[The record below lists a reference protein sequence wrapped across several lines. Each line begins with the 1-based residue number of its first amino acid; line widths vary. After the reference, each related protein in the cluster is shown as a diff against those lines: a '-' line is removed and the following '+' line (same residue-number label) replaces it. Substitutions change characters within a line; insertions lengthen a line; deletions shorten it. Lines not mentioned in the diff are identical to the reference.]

1 MNQTQEQIDYE
12 KALQEL
18 NDLKKD
24 AEKLNNPDDFA
35 KYGKLRRVLAKKE
48 KELEKLK
55 VKADQS
61 IVGLL
66 SPKVL
71 SPSKSSEAGSKKT
84 ENESELMF
92 EEAKNVKED
101 PPLVPDAT
109 MPKIDL
115 LNLQP

>member
-48 KELEKLK
+48 KERRRLVRIQQVRLRSAEAARTLRQR
-55 VKADQS
+55 VKREQHRQV
-61 IVGLL
+61 I
-66 SPKVL
+66 
-71 SPSKSSEAGSKKT
+71 KK
-84 ENESELMF
+84 
-92 EEAKNVKED
+92 
-101 PPLVPDAT
+101 
-109 MPKIDL
+109 
-115 LNLQP
+115 